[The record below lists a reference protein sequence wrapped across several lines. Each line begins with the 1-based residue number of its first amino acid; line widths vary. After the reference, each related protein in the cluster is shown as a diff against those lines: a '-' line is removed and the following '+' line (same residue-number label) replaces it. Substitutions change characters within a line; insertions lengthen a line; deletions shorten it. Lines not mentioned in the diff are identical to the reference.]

1 MAESQFKRRVLTL
14 LQELWDEKTLKEV
27 CSRLSGVTSGLSE
40 SEQWIVEGLVILSY
54 EGLNG
59 KTWPT
64 YIDLELVWVIEQLLS
79 HDVDNDEVHELMLEH
94 AGDVNLDTT
103 KFGLVGK
110 INELQ
115 PGLLEELPVAK
126 RLRLLRF
133 ILKGC
138 AGRPARLRG
147 IANHV
152 VCISPSLQSEAEAQF
167 DSLQSRIK
175 SEWLLASLFDPKKHQ
190 EDLLATL
197 SLVENEIRFEQS
209 RN

>member
-1 MAESQFKRRVLTL
+1 MFPPHGLRRGRDDAGRVGGEAEPVGEEQILRVNDDLCSEGEARDPLTGGA
-14 LQELWDEKTLKEV
+14 E
-27 CSRLSGVTSGLSE
+27 GV
-40 SEQWIVEGLVILSY
+40 
-54 EGLNG
+54 
-59 KTWPT
+59 
-64 YIDLELVWVIEQLLS
+64 
-79 HDVDNDEVHELMLEH
+79 
-94 AGDVNLDTT
+94 GDVAEVVDGVEVVRHPRLIDEP
-103 KFGLVGK
+103 GIVGSGPVPGVVLGD
-110 INELQ
+110 ELQ